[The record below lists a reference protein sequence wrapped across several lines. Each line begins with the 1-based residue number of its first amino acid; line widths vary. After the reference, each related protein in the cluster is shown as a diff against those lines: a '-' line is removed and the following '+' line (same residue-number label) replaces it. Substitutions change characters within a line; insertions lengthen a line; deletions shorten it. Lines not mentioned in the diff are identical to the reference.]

1 MDEGGGE
8 VMLLQLHDAS
18 EQLASTA
25 TTNNY
30 HMEGKVKNLRA
41 AVVKVNVCMC
51 AWTGGE
57 RVQTTPIFLKSRYS
71 VQCVRCIAVHIN
83 SPAMCSEQC
92 LRERYVQ

>member
-57 RVQTTPIFLKSRYS
+57 RVQTTPIFLKSLRTAYS
-71 VQCVRCIAVHIN
+71 VQCVAVHV
-83 SPAMCSEQC
+83 MCKD
-92 LRERYVQ
+92 V